1 MDVGNFNRA
10 AWDAAVEEGSN
21 PYTKVVSSEE
31 VAAARAGTWS
41 ILLTDTR
48 PVPADWVEPIEEA
61 RVLCLAGGG
70 GQQAPILA
78 AAGAHVTLLDA
89 SPRQLAQDAFV
100 AQRDQLDLTLV
111 EGDMADLTRFPPMSF
126 DLVVNPVST
135 LFTSDVR
142 AVWRQCHRV
151 LRPGGALLTGFMNP
165 DEFVFDAE
173 ALDHDGTFV
182 VRYPLPYVE
191 HETLSPTELDERIRN
206 VAMFHFSHTMEDQ
219 LGGLLEAGF
228 LITGFY
234 EDRRSEEDGNPI
246 RDYLP
251 SYFAREP
258 NAAKRPAC
266 AAPRKPGSW
275 TRIVPRAQRVECRSR
290 RSDGSRAIRIRS
302 SR

>member
-1 MDVGNFNRA
+1 MVELAMDVGNLNRA

-21 PYTKVVSSEE
+21 PYTRVVPSEV
-31 VAAARAGTWS
+31 VAAARAGSWS
-41 ILLTDTR
+41 ILLTDAR
-48 PVPADWVEPIEEA
+48 PVPADWFPPLEDA
-61 RVLCLAGGG
+61 RVLCLAAGG

-100 AQRDQLDLTLV
+100 ARRDDLDMTLV
-111 EGDMADLTRFPPMSF
+111 EGDMADLTLFPPMSF

-142 AVWRQCHRV
+142 AVWRHCHRV

-173 ALDHDGTFV
+173 ALDHAGTFI

-191 HETLSPTELDERIRN
+191 RETLSPAELDERVRN
-206 VAMFHFSHTMEDQ
+206 LAMFHFSHTMEDQ

-228 LITGFY
+228 VITGFY
-234 EDRRSEEDGNPI
+234 EDRRSELDGNPI

-251 SYFAREP
+251 SFFA
-258 NAAKRPAC
+258 A
-266 AAPRKPGSW
+266 
-275 TRIVPRAQRVECRSR
+275 RAER
-290 RSDGSRAIRIRS
+290 R
-302 SR
+302 